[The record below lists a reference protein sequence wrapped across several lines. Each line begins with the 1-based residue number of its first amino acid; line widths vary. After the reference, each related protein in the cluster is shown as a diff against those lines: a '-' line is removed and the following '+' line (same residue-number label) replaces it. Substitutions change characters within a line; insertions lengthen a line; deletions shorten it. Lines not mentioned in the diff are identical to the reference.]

1 MLYPTCFLILGCW
14 RTHLHQS
21 LQGWSGGWLGVQWCS
36 WWPGSPIRVILGFN
50 CVDNLAAGGWCIVV
64 ITLRPRQNGRHFT
77 ECIFLNENYC
87 ISIQILRKCVSM
99 GPIITMLALVRHNSR
114 QAIIWINDGQFFRCI
129 YASSGL
135 NVLNLVEL
143 GPVITWPSI
152 THYWMLHH
160 WNR

>member
-1 MLYPTCFLILGCW
+1 MPYLLYPTCFLILGCW

-99 GPIITMLALVRHNSR
+99 GPIITMLALVQIIAWIPTVDKPLSESMMVYFSDAYMRHL
-114 QAIIWINDGQFFRCI
+114 WP
-129 YASSGL
+129 L
-135 NVLNLVEL
+135 LL
-143 GPVITWPSI
+143 TWFNFNPSMDKLS
-152 THYWMLHH
+152 HPL
-160 WNR
+160 